1 MSATATITFRTDPEL
16 KADVE
21 EILEDI
27 GMNLSTAFNCFMKKV
42 RDVGGIP
49 FALSRQS
56 KRQRILN
63 AYDEA
68 KREVEAPGAEFCDD
82 PAKLHDF
89 LFA

>member
-1 MSATATITFRTDPEL
+1 
-16 KADVE
+16 
-21 EILEDI
+21 
-27 GMNLSTAFNCFMKKV
+27 MNKV